1 MGAGGKTRALVQQ
14 VLEAGTSFYGEDVH
28 IRISRGSTEVE
39 PQTVGQRPIAGA
51 TGKFEKRMRMK
62 FVPRSAAQPGVSAK
76 WCPGN
81 AGRTL
86 RPFLQALLDQPV

>member
-1 MGAGGKTRALVQQ
+1 
-14 VLEAGTSFYGEDVH
+14 
-28 IRISRGSTEVE
+28 
-39 PQTVGQRPIAGA
+39 
-51 TGKFEKRMRMK
+51 MK

-86 RPFLQALLDQPV
+86 RPFL